1 MSAAVSRISS
11 SEISALAATPAR
23 ARASQVDPVP
33 GAHLLDV
40 LAVHPLELRF
50 VEHGV
55 LFRDAVERELAAQH
69 VAAYERRLAVEGPTE
84 KGQEVHHRVGQEA
97 AVAELLDARCAVA
110 LGELL
115 PVGA

>member
-1 MSAAVSRISS
+1 MYWPFIHSSFVSSN
-11 SEISALAATPAR
+11 T
-23 ARASQVDPVP
+23 AS
-33 GAHLLDV
+33 
-40 LAVHPLELRF
+40 F
-50 VEHGV
+50 
-55 LFRDAVERELAAQH
+55 FRDAVERELAAQH
-69 VAAYERRLAVEGPTE
+69 VAAYERRLAVEGPTQ